1 MANTLSVKYSNTPG
15 AVPTLTPGELAINR
29 ADKKL
34 FYTDSLNVLQSV
46 TLMDSKSIPLF
57 KGRASAFRIPGRAG
71 TTGQKLLSLFNAS
84 GSTVTVTVGMIAI
97 DVVATVIKA
106 ITVLPPVIR
115 LYKVTVLPTGGTA
128 LTKTK
133 IGGTSTSN
141 ASVTV
146 LGDASA
152 DGTNSATALTAT
164 LPAGAIITQEFAPR
178 FITAAGYEMADRIEF
193 LTNSDVTLAAGEGV
207 VLMLDYT
214 LATQNPTTDSY
225 VATIQWDES

>member
-1 MANTLSVKYSNTPG
+1 MANPLSVKYSNTPG

-46 TLMDSKSIPLF
+46 SLMDSKSIPLF
-57 KGRASAFRIPGRAG
+57 KGRASTFRIPGRAG
-71 TTGQKLLSLFNAS
+71 TTGQKLLSLFNAT

-115 LYKVTVLPTGGTA
+115 LYKVAILPTGGTA

-146 LGDASA
+146 LNDASA

-164 LPAGAIITQEFAPR
+164 LPAGAVITQEFAPR

-207 VLMLDYT
+207 VLMLDYNV
-214 LATQNPTTDSY
+214 AAMNPTTDSY

>member
-1 MANTLSVKYSNTPG
+1 MNTLSVKYSNTPG
-15 AVPTLTPGELAINR
+15 AVPTLTAGELAINR

-46 TLMDSKSIPLF
+46 SLMDSKSIPLF
-57 KGRASAFRIPGRAG
+57 KGRASTFRIPGRAG

-115 LYKVTVLPTGGTA
+115 LYKVAVLPTGGTA

-146 LGDASA
+146 LNDASA

-164 LPAGAIITQEFAPR
+164 LPAGAVITQEFAPR

-207 VLMLDYT
+207 VLMLDYN
-214 LATQNPTTDSY
+214 LATMNPTTDSY